1 MGNIVTVNF
10 RGDQLYGFEND
21 DGTFVALKPIV
32 ESMGMNWSGQ
42 EQRVKRDPIL
52 SEGVCVMHI
61 PFGRGGD
68 QDTVCLKLDLVNG
81 WLFTIDTS
89 RIKDDAVRDKV
100 IIYQRECYQVLA
112 KHFAGKHAGVSAPKM
127 GDSLDDPQ
135 ENESVKLRMVNE
147 SRQVFGNQAA
157 AQLWFRLGLPV
168 VPAML
173 HDPRQLN
180 LLDFSVVK
188 SAPETSAA

>member
-21 DGTFVALKPIV
+21 DGTFVAVKPIV
-32 ESMGMNWSGQ
+32 DSMGVSWEGQ
-42 EQRVKRDPIL
+42 RQRLNRDPIL
-52 SEGVCVMHI
+52 SEGTCVMQV

-68 QDTVCLKLDLVNG
+68 QDCTCLKLELING
-81 WLFTIDTS
+81 WLFGIDTA
-89 RIKDDAVRDKV
+89 RIKDLGVREKV
-100 IIYQRECYQVLA
+100 ILYQRECYGVLS
-112 KHFAGKHAGVSAPKM
+112 KHFSSKSSPL
-127 GDSLDDPQ
+127 GDKSPEHMDDAQ
-135 ENESVKLRMVNE
+135 ENDNVKLRMVNE

-173 HDPRQLN
+173 QDPRQLN
-180 LLDFSVVK
+180 LLDYSVVK
-188 SAPETSAA
+188 AAPQQSAA

>member
-32 ESMGMNWSGQ
+32 ESMGMSWEGQ
-42 EQRVKRDPIL
+42 RQRVNRDPIL
-52 SEGVCVMHI
+52 SEGTCVMQV

-68 QDTVCLKLDLVNG
+68 QECTCLKLELVNG
-81 WLFTIDTS
+81 WLFTIDTA
-89 RIKDDAVRDKV
+89 RIKDEAVREKV
-100 IIYQRECYQVLA
+100 ILYQRECYGVLA
-112 KHFAGKHAGVSAPKM
+112 KHFAGKHAGLSEPKPAETV
-127 GDSLDDPQ
+127 DDPH

-180 LLDFSVVK
+180 LLDYSVVK
-188 SAPETSAA
+188 AAGESASA

>member
-1 MGNIVTVNF
+1 MGTIVSVNF
-10 RGDQLYGFEND
+10 RGDDLYGFEND
-21 DGTFVALKPIV
+21 DGVFVALKPIV
-32 ESMGMNWSGQ
+32 ESMGMDWNGQ
-42 EQRVKRDPIL
+42 YQRVKRDPIL
-52 SEGVCVMHI
+52 SEGMCVMHI
-61 PFGRGGD
+61 PFGRGGA
-68 QDTVCLKLDLVNG
+68 QEAVCLKLDLVNG

-89 RIKDDAVRDKV
+89 RIKDDAVREKV
-100 IIYQRECYQVLA
+100 IVYQRECYGVLA
-112 KHFAGKHAGVSAPKM
+112 KHFAGKQAGVSHAKT
-127 GDSLDDPQ
+127 GETIDDPQ

-180 LLDFSVVK
+180 LLDYSVVR
-188 SAPETSAA
+188 SAGGGATA